1 MALISPGVEVTVTDE
16 SNYAPNQL
24 GTIPLIVLATAQ
36 DKLNT
41 SSVTAVATTAANAG
55 KLVAATSQRELT
67 SLFGTP
73 TFYKTSS
80 GTPIH
85 GYDINEYGLMTAYSL
100 LGVSNRVYCIRA
112 NVNTAELV
120 GTTVRPTGSPSN
132 GTYWLDLTDTL
143 WGIFEWNSATQ
154 AFTNKVPTI
163 LASTSDLSGGVPKT
177 SIGSIGDYAVVTT
190 NTNNPI
196 YYKKYNN
203 TWVLVGSIGW
213 QTSSPTIAATTANPT
228 LTSSNAVIINGST
241 VTLTGTTVSSL
252 VSDINTASVTGV
264 TAYASV
270 TTGILH
276 IFADAT
282 ATSDGSTADGAIIIS
297 NSVGTPLAGL
307 GITAGTFYR
316 PALAQAAHTSVPTWK
331 TNDTASRPTG
341 SVWIKTTTAN
351 VGASFDA
358 SVYSSITDAFSAVS
372 APVYE
377 NDQSANATLD
387 ATGGGKNIGASS
399 VYVQYDVLEDDSAT
413 YKLYKRSATGS
424 TTVTGSVANPSL
436 TATDAFTIQQSVP
449 ASSTL
454 STVQTVTL
462 SGTDAASLVSD
473 LLALGLSQITASVN
487 STGKIV
493 INHTGGGVI
502 VLKNTVGT
510 PLTTAGITTS
520 LSNVKAGNSS
530 DLVASNWIPLTY
542 TASLAVPSADPATGT
557 LWYYNAVDDVDVMI
571 HDGTTWKGY
580 QTLAAD
586 ARGYDLTAT
595 DPDGVIVA
603 ASQPIA
609 QSDASALVSGDLWL
623 DTSDLENYPK
633 LYRYD
638 ATDSD
643 WTLIDNSDQTSE
655 NGILFADARWD
666 TDGTTN
672 PITGDIPL
680 ITSLLASNYT
690 DLDVPSA
697 ALYPRGTLLFNTRRS
712 GYLVKEFKNDYFN
725 SDDFAGALPT
735 IKDAWVNKAGNK
747 SDGSPYMGRK
757 AVRQV
762 VVAAMKSAL
771 DSNTEI
777 REEQQVYN
785 LIAAPGYEELTA
797 NMISLNNDRRNTAFI
812 VADTPIRL
820 APSATEI
827 SNYNNN
833 TGTWLGEGATSTNA
847 YVGLYYPSGQSTD
860 LSGSTIVVPPSHMAL
875 RTMIRSDDVSFPWFA
890 PAGTKRG
897 LVDNATQLGYVSSS
911 TGEFVLAG
919 LTEGVR
925 DSLYENKINPI
936 TFLPGIGLTIY
947 GQKTRDPNAPSS
959 LDRINVARLVV
970 YMRTNLNTLAK
981 PFVFEPNDKLTRDE
995 IKQIVEQLCND
1006 LVAKRALSDYVVVC
1020 DETNNTPVR
1029 IDRNELYVDV
1039 AIEPVKAAE
1048 FIFVPIRLK
1057 NSGEIAG
1064 TSV

>member
-24 GTIPLIVLATAQ
+24 GSIPLIVLATAQ
-36 DKLNT
+36 DKLNP
-41 SSVTAVATTAANAG
+41 SSTTATATTAANAG

-100 LGVSNRVYCIRA
+100 LGVSNRVYMIRA

-120 GTTVRPTGSPSN
+120 GTTVRPTGSPAN
-132 GTYWLDLTDTL
+132 GTYWLDLSDTL

-154 AFTNKVPTI
+154 AFTNKVPTAI
-163 LASTSDLSGGVPKT
+163 TSTSDLTGGVPKT
-177 SIGSIGDYAVVTT
+177 SIGNIGDYVVVTT
-190 NTNNPI
+190 NTNNPV
-196 YYKKYNN
+196 YYKKYDNS
-203 TWVLVGSIGW
+203 WVLVGSTSW
-213 QTSSPTIAATTANPT
+213 QNSHGTVIATTSNPT
-228 LTSSNAVIINGST
+228 LTSAEAIIINGST
-241 VTLTGTTVSSL
+241 VSLTGTTVASL
-252 VSDINTASVTGV
+252 VSDINTASITGI
-264 TAYASV
+264 TAYDASGLL
-270 TTGILH
+270 T
-276 IFADAT
+276 IFADST

-297 NSVGTPLAGL
+297 NSSGTPLADL
-307 GITAGTFYR
+307 GITAGTYYR

-331 TNDTASRPTG
+331 TNDSAPRPTG

-351 VGASFDA
+351 VGASFDV
-358 SVYSSITDAFSAVS
+358 SLYSSTTDAFSAVS

-377 NDQSANATLD
+377 NDQSANKTLD
-387 ATGGGKNIGASS
+387 ATGGGKNIGAGS

-413 YKLYKRSATGS
+413 YKLYKRTATGN

-436 TATDAFTIQQSVP
+436 SAADEFTIQQSVP
-449 ASSTL
+449 NSETL
-454 STVQTVTL
+454 STAQTVTL
-462 SGTDAASLVSD
+462 SGTDAAGLVSD

-487 STGKIV
+487 SAGKIV
-493 INHTGGGVI
+493 IEHTGGGVI
-502 VLKNTVGT
+502 VLKNTTGT

-520 LSNVKAGNSS
+520 LSNVRAGNDS
-530 DLVASNWIPLTY
+530 DLIVSNWIPLTY
-542 TASLAVPSADPATGT
+542 TASLTTPNADPVTGT

-571 HDGTTWKGY
+571 HDGTDWKGY

-595 DPDGVIVA
+595 DPEGVIVA
-603 ASQPIA
+603 ASEPTT
-609 QSDASALVSGDLWL
+609 QSDSTALVSGDLWIN
-623 DTSDLENYPK
+623 TSDLENYPA

-638 ATDSD
+638 AGDAE
-643 WTLIDNSDQTSE
+643 WTLIDNTDQTSE

-672 PITGDIPL
+672 PITGDLPL
-680 ITSLLASNYT
+680 ITELLTSNYT
-690 DLDVPSA
+690 DLDVPSS
-697 ALYPRGTLLFNTRRS
+697 ALYPRGTILFNTRRS
-712 GYLVKEFKNDYFN
+712 GYNVKEFKNDYYN
-725 SDDFAGALPT
+725 ADDFSGSLPT
-735 IKDAWVNKAGNK
+735 IKDAWVTKAGNK

-777 REEQQVYN
+777 REEQNVYN
-785 LIAAPGYEELTA
+785 IIAAPGYEELTA
-797 NMISLNNDRRNTAFI
+797 NMVSLNNDRRNTAFV
-812 VADTPIRL
+812 VADTPFRL

-833 TGTWLGEGATSTNA
+833 TGTWLGEGATTTDP
-847 YVGLYYPSGQSTD
+847 YVGLYYPSAQSTD
-860 LSGSTIVVPPSHMAL
+860 LTGSTIVVPPSHMAL

-897 LVDNATQLGYVSSS
+897 LVDNATQLGYVDAA

-936 TFLPGIGLTIY
+936 TFLPGIGLTVY

-970 YMRTNLNTLAK
+970 YMRTNLDTLAK

-1006 LVAKRALSDYVVVC
+1006 LVAKRALNDYVVVC

-1048 FIFVPIRLK
+1048 FILFQLD
-1057 NSGEIAG
+1057 
-1064 TSV
+1064 

>member
-16 SNYAPNQL
+16 SNYAPNAL
-24 GTIPLIVLATAQ
+24 GSIPLIVLATAQ
-36 DKLNT
+36 DKLNPSGT
-41 SSVTAVATTAANAG
+41 TATATTAANAG

-85 GYDINEYGLMTAYSL
+85 GYDINEYGLMTAYSV

-120 GTTVRPTGSPSN
+120 GTTVRPTGSPAN
-132 GTYWLDLTDTL
+132 GTYWLDLTDSL
-143 WGIFEWNSATQ
+143 WGIFEWNSSTQ
-154 AFTNKVPTI
+154 AFTNKVPRVIT
-163 LASTSDLSGGVPKT
+163 STSDLTGGVPKT
-177 SIGSIGDYAVVTT
+177 SVGNIGDYAVIAT
-190 NTNNPI
+190 NTNNPV
-196 YYKKYNN
+196 YYKKYDNS
-203 TWVLVGSIGW
+203 WVLVGSTGW
-213 QTSSPTIAATTANPT
+213 QTAHPTIAATQSNPT
-228 LTSSNAVIINGST
+228 LTSSESIIINGT
-241 VTLTGTTVSSL
+241 TITLTGTTVASL
-252 VSDINTASVTGV
+252 VSDIATNVTGV
-264 TAYASV
+264 TAYDSS
-270 TTGILH
+270 GILH
-276 IFADAT
+276 IFADNT
-282 ATSDGSTADGAIIIS
+282 ATSDGSTADGAIAIS
-297 NSVGTPLAGL
+297 NGTGTPLTDL
-307 GITAGTFYR
+307 GITAGTYYN
-316 PALAQAAHTSVPTWK
+316 PDVQQSAHTSVPTWK
-331 TNDTASRPTG
+331 TNDSAPRPTG
-341 SVWIKTTTAN
+341 SVWNKTTTAN
-351 VGASFDA
+351 LGASFDV
-358 SVYSSITDAFSAVS
+358 SLYSSTTDTFTAVS

-377 NDQSANATLD
+377 NDQTANKNLD
-387 ATGGGKNIGASS
+387 STGGGKNIGAGS
-399 VYVQYDVLEDDSAT
+399 VYVQYDVLEDDSLT
-413 YKLYKRSATGS
+413 FKLYKRQATGN
-424 TTVTGSVANPSL
+424 TTVTGSVANPTL
-436 TATDAFTIQQSVP
+436 TGGNTFTIQQSV
-449 ASSTL
+449 ANSTTL
-454 STVQTVTL
+454 STAQTVTL
-462 SGTDAASLVSD
+462 SGTDAASMVSD
-473 LLALGLSQITASVN
+473 ILALGLSNIAASVN
-487 STGKIV
+487 SSGKIV
-493 INHTGGGVI
+493 LEHTGGGVI
-502 VLKNTVGT
+502 VLKNTSGT
-510 PLTTAGITTS
+510 PLTTAGITS
-520 LSNVKAGNSS
+520 ALSNVRAGNNS
-530 DLVASNWIPLTY
+530 DLIASNWIALTY
-542 TASLAVPSADPATGT
+542 TASTAQPSADPVTGT

-571 HDGTTWKGY
+571 HDGTNWKGY

-595 DPDGVIVA
+595 DPEGVIVA
-603 ASQPIA
+603 ASEPIQ
-609 QSDASALVSGDLWL
+609 QSDSTALVSGDLWL
-623 DTSDLENYPK
+623 DTSDLENYPRI
-633 LYRYD
+633 YRYD
-638 ATDSD
+638 ATDAE

-655 NGILFADARWD
+655 NGIVFADARWD

-672 PITGDIPL
+672 PITGDLPL
-680 ITSLLASNYT
+680 ITDLLTSNYT

-712 GYLVKEFKNDYFN
+712 GYNVKEFKNDYFN
-725 SDDFAGALPT
+725 ADAFSGSLPT

-747 SDGSPYMGRK
+747 TDGSPYMGRK
-757 AVRQV
+757 AVRQT

-785 LIAAPGYEELTA
+785 LIAAPGYEELTS

-812 VADTPIRL
+812 LADTPFRL

-827 SNYNNN
+827 SNYNTN
-833 TGTWLGEGATSTNA
+833 TGTWAGEGATSSDP
-847 YVGLYYPSGQSTD
+847 YVGVFYPSAQSTD
-860 LSGSTIVVPPSHMAL
+860 LTGSTIVVPPTHMAL

-897 LVDNATQLGYVSSS
+897 LVDNATQLGYVNAS
-911 TGEFVLAG
+911 TGEFTLAG

-925 DSLYENKINPI
+925 DTLYENKINPI
-936 TFLPGIGLTIY
+936 TFLPGVGLLVY

-995 IKQIVEQLCND
+995 IKQLVEQLCND
-1006 LVAKRALSDYVVVC
+1006 LVAKRALFDFVVVC

-1048 FIFVPIRLK
+1048 FIYVPIRLK
-1057 NSGEIAG
+1057 NTGEISG

>member
-16 SNYAPNQL
+16 SNYAPNAL

-36 DKLNT
+36 DKLNPSGT
-41 SSVTAVATTAANAG
+41 TATATTAANAG

-85 GYDINEYGLMTAYSL
+85 GYDINEYGLMAAYSL
-100 LGVSNRVYCIRA
+100 LGVSNRVYMIRA

-132 GTYWLDLTDTL
+132 GTYWLDLTDSL

-154 AFTNKVPTI
+154 TFTNKVPRIIT
-163 LASTSDLSGGVPKT
+163 STSDLTGGVPKA
-177 SIGSIGDYAVVTT
+177 SLGNIGDYAVVTT

-196 YYKKYNN
+196 YLKKYNN
-203 TWVLVGSIGW
+203 TWVLVGSTGW
-213 QTSSPTIAATTANPT
+213 MTASPTVSATESSPTMTATDAI
-228 LTSSNAVIINGST
+228 IINGST
-241 VTLTGTTVSSL
+241 VTLTGTTVDSV
-252 VSDINTASVTGV
+252 VSDITTAAITGV
-264 TAYASV
+264 SAYNSS
-270 TTGILH
+270 GILQ
-276 IFADAT
+276 IFADNT
-282 ATSDGSTADGAIIIS
+282 ATSDGSTADGAIAIS
-297 NSVGTPLAGL
+297 NGTGTPLTDL
-307 GITAGTFYR
+307 GITAGTYYR
-316 PALAQAAHTSVPTWK
+316 PAVQHSAHTSVPTWK
-331 TNDTASRPTG
+331 TNDAAPRPTG
-341 SVWIKTTTAN
+341 SVWFKTTTAN
-351 VGASFDA
+351 VGASFDV
-358 SVYSSITDAFSAVS
+358 SFYSSTSDTFTAVS

-377 NDQSANATLD
+377 NDQTANKNLD
-387 ATGGGKNIGASS
+387 STGGGKNIGSGS

-413 YKLYKRSATGS
+413 YKLFKRQATGN
-424 TTVTGSVANPSL
+424 TTVTGSVANPTLISSN
-436 TATDAFTIQQSVP
+436 AFTIQQSV
-449 ASSTL
+449 ANSTTL
-454 STVQTVTL
+454 STAQTVTL
-462 SGTDAASLVSD
+462 SGTDAASMVSD
-473 LLALGLSQITASVN
+473 ILALGLSNITASVN
-487 STGKIV
+487 SSGKIV
-493 INHTGGGVI
+493 IEHTAGGVI

-510 PLTTAGITTS
+510 PLTTAGITS
-520 LSNVKAGNSS
+520 ALANVRAGNSS
-530 DLVASNWIPLTY
+530 DLICSNWIPLTY
-542 TASLAVPSADPATGT
+542 TASTSQPSADPATGT
-557 LWYYNAVDDVDVMI
+557 LWYYNAVDDVDVMM
-571 HDGTTWKGY
+571 HDGNGWKGY

-586 ARGYDLTAT
+586 ARGFDLTAT
-595 DPDGVIVA
+595 DPEGVLVS
-603 ASQPIA
+603 ASEPIE
-609 QSDASALVSGDLWL
+609 QSDGTALVSGDLWI
-623 DTSDLENYPK
+623 DTSDLENYPA
-633 LYRYD
+633 LYRYN
-638 ATDSD
+638 ATDSE

-655 NGILFADARWD
+655 NGIVFADARWD

-672 PITGDIPL
+672 PITGDLPA
-680 ITSLLASNYT
+680 ITDLLTSNYT
-690 DLDVPSA
+690 DLDAPDEN
-697 ALYPRGTLLFNTRRS
+697 LYPRGTILFNTRRS
-712 GYLVKEFKNDYFN
+712 GYNVKEFKNDYFN
-725 SDDFAGALPT
+725 ADDFSGSLPT
-735 IKDAWVNKAGNK
+735 IKDAWVTKAGNK

-757 AVRQV
+757 AVRQT

-785 LIAAPGYEELTA
+785 LIAAPGYEELTS
-797 NMISLNNDRRNTAFI
+797 NMVSLNNDRRNTAFI
-812 VADTPIRL
+812 VADTPMRL

-833 TGTWLGEGATSTNA
+833 TGTWAGEGATVNDP
-847 YVGLYYPSGQSTD
+847 YVGVYYPAAQSTD
-860 LSGSTIVVPPSHMAL
+860 LTGSTIVVPPSHMAL

-897 LVDNATQLGYVSSS
+897 LVDNATQLGYVDAS
-911 TGEFVLAG
+911 TGEFVFAG

-936 TFLPGIGLTIY
+936 TFLPGVGLLVY

-995 IKQIVEQLCND
+995 IKQLVEQLCND
-1006 LVAKRALSDYVVVC
+1006 LVAKRALNDYVVVC

-1048 FIFVPIRLK
+1048 FIYVPIRLK
-1057 NSGEIAG
+1057 NTGEISG

>member
-16 SNYAPNQL
+16 SNYAPNAL
-24 GTIPLIVLATAQ
+24 GSIPLIVLATAQ
-36 DKLNT
+36 DKLNPSGT
-41 SSVTAVATTAANAG
+41 TATATTAANAG

-85 GYDINEYGLMTAYSL
+85 GYDINEYGLMTAYSV

-120 GTTVRPTGSPSN
+120 GTTVRPTGSPAN
-132 GTYWLDLTDTL
+132 GTYWLDLTDSL
-143 WGIFEWNSATQ
+143 WGIFEWNSSTQ
-154 AFTNKVPTI
+154 AFTNKVPRVIT
-163 LASTSDLSGGVPKT
+163 STSDLTGGVPKT
-177 SIGSIGDYAVVTT
+177 SVGNIGDYAVIAT
-190 NTNNPI
+190 NTNNPV
-196 YYKKYNN
+196 YYKKYDNS
-203 TWVLVGSIGW
+203 WVLVGSTGW
-213 QTSSPTIAATTANPT
+213 QTAHPTIAATQSNPT
-228 LTSSNAVIINGST
+228 LTSSESIIINGT
-241 VTLTGTTVSSL
+241 TITLTGTTVASL
-252 VSDINTASVTGV
+252 VSDIATNVTGV
-264 TAYASV
+264 TAYDSS
-270 TTGILH
+270 GILH
-276 IFADAT
+276 IFADNT
-282 ATSDGSTADGAIIIS
+282 ATSDGSTADGAIAIS
-297 NSVGTPLAGL
+297 NGTGTPLTDL
-307 GITAGTFYR
+307 GITAGTYYN
-316 PALAQAAHTSVPTWK
+316 PDVQQSAHTSVPTWK
-331 TNDTASRPTG
+331 TNDSAPRPTG
-341 SVWIKTTTAN
+341 SVWNKTTTAN
-351 VGASFDA
+351 LGASFDV
-358 SVYSSITDAFSAVS
+358 SLYSSTTDTFTAVS

-377 NDQSANATLD
+377 NDQTANKNLD
-387 ATGGGKNIGASS
+387 STGGGKNIGAGS
-399 VYVQYDVLEDDSAT
+399 VYVQYDVLEDDSLT
-413 YKLYKRSATGS
+413 FKLYKRQATGN
-424 TTVTGSVANPSL
+424 TTVTGSVANPTL
-436 TATDAFTIQQSVP
+436 TGGNTFTIQQSV
-449 ASSTL
+449 ANSTTL
-454 STVQTVTL
+454 STAQTVTL
-462 SGTDAASLVSD
+462 SGTDAASMVSD
-473 LLALGLSQITASVN
+473 ILALGLSNIAASVN
-487 STGKIV
+487 SSGKIV
-493 INHTGGGVI
+493 LEHTGGGVI
-502 VLKNTVGT
+502 VLKNTSGT
-510 PLTTAGITTS
+510 PLTTAGITS
-520 LSNVKAGNSS
+520 ALSNVRAGNNS
-530 DLVASNWIPLTY
+530 DLIASNWIALTY
-542 TASLAVPSADPATGT
+542 TASTAQPSADPVTGT

-571 HDGTTWKGY
+571 HDGTDWKGY

-595 DPDGVIVA
+595 DPEGVIVA
-603 ASQPIA
+603 ASEPIQ
-609 QSDASALVSGDLWL
+609 QSDSTALVNGDLWL
-623 DTSDLENYPK
+623 DTSDLENYPRI
-633 LYRYD
+633 YRYD
-638 ATDSD
+638 ATDAE

-655 NGILFADARWD
+655 NGIVFADARWD

-672 PITGDIPL
+672 PITGDLPL
-680 ITSLLASNYT
+680 ITDLLTSNYT

-712 GYLVKEFKNDYFN
+712 GYNVKEFKNDYFN
-725 SDDFAGALPT
+725 ADAFSGSLPT

-747 SDGSPYMGRK
+747 TDGSPYMGRK
-757 AVRQV
+757 AVRQT

-785 LIAAPGYEELTA
+785 LIAAPGYEELTS

-812 VADTPIRL
+812 LADTPFRL

-827 SNYNNN
+827 SNYNTN
-833 TGTWLGEGATSTNA
+833 TGTWAGEGATSSDP
-847 YVGLYYPSGQSTD
+847 YVGVFYPSAQSTD
-860 LSGSTIVVPPSHMAL
+860 LTGSTIVVPPTHMAL

-897 LVDNATQLGYVSSS
+897 LVDNATQLGYVNAS
-911 TGEFVLAG
+911 TGEFTLAG

-925 DSLYENKINPI
+925 DTLYENKINPI
-936 TFLPGIGLTIY
+936 TFLPGVGLLVY

-995 IKQIVEQLCND
+995 IKQLVEQLCND
-1006 LVAKRALSDYVVVC
+1006 LVAKRALFDFVVVC

-1048 FIFVPIRLK
+1048 FIYVPIRLK
-1057 NSGEIAG
+1057 NTGEISG

>member
-16 SNYAPNQL
+16 SNYAPNAL
-24 GTIPLIVLATAQ
+24 GSIPLIVLATAQ
-36 DKLNT
+36 DKLNPSGT
-41 SSVTAVATTAANAG
+41 TATATTAANAG

-85 GYDINEYGLMTAYSL
+85 GYDINEYGLMTAYSV

-120 GTTVRPTGSPSN
+120 GTTVRPTGSPAN
-132 GTYWLDLTDTL
+132 GTYWLDLTDSL
-143 WGIFEWNSATQ
+143 WGIFEWNSSTQ
-154 AFTNKVPTI
+154 AFTNKVPRVIT
-163 LASTSDLSGGVPKT
+163 STSDLTGGVPKT
-177 SIGSIGDYAVVTT
+177 SVGNIGDYAVIAT
-190 NTNNPI
+190 NTNNPV
-196 YYKKYNN
+196 YYKKYDNS
-203 TWVLVGSIGW
+203 WVLVGSTGW
-213 QTSSPTIAATTANPT
+213 QTAHPTIAATQSNPT
-228 LTSSNAVIINGST
+228 LTSSESIIINGT
-241 VTLTGTTVSSL
+241 TITLTGTTVASL
-252 VSDINTASVTGV
+252 VSDIATNVTGV
-264 TAYASV
+264 TAYDSS
-270 TTGILH
+270 GILH
-276 IFADAT
+276 IFADNT
-282 ATSDGSTADGAIIIS
+282 ATSDGSTADGAIAIS
-297 NSVGTPLAGL
+297 NGTGTPLTDL
-307 GITAGTFYR
+307 GITAGTYYN
-316 PALAQAAHTSVPTWK
+316 PDVQQSAHTSVPTWK
-331 TNDTASRPTG
+331 TNDSAPRPTG
-341 SVWIKTTTAN
+341 SVWNKTTTAN
-351 VGASFDA
+351 LGASFDV
-358 SVYSSITDAFSAVS
+358 SLYSSTTDTFTAVS

-377 NDQSANATLD
+377 NDQSANKNLD
-387 ATGGGKNIGASS
+387 STGGGKNIGAGS
-399 VYVQYDVLEDDSAT
+399 VYVQYDVLEDDSLT
-413 YKLYKRSATGS
+413 FKLYKRQATGN
-424 TTVTGSVANPSL
+424 TTVTGSVANPTL
-436 TATDAFTIQQSVP
+436 TGGNTFTIQQSV
-449 ASSTL
+449 ANSTTL
-454 STVQTVTL
+454 STAQTVTL
-462 SGTDAASLVSD
+462 SGTDAASMVSD
-473 LLALGLSQITASVN
+473 ILALGLSNIAASVN
-487 STGKIV
+487 SSGKIV
-493 INHTGGGVI
+493 LEHTGGGVI
-502 VLKNTVGT
+502 VLKNTSGT
-510 PLTTAGITTS
+510 PLTTAGITS
-520 LSNVKAGNSS
+520 ALSNVRAGNNS
-530 DLVASNWIPLTY
+530 DLIASNWIALTY
-542 TASLAVPSADPATGT
+542 TASTAQPSADPVTGT

-571 HDGTTWKGY
+571 HDGTNWKGY

-595 DPDGVIVA
+595 DPEGVIVA
-603 ASQPIA
+603 ASEPIQ
-609 QSDASALVSGDLWL
+609 QSDSTALVNGDLWL
-623 DTSDLENYPK
+623 DTSDLENYPRI
-633 LYRYD
+633 YRYD
-638 ATDSD
+638 ATDAE

-655 NGILFADARWD
+655 NGIVFADARWD

-672 PITGDIPL
+672 PITGDLPL
-680 ITSLLASNYT
+680 ITDLLTSNYT

-712 GYLVKEFKNDYFN
+712 GYNVKEFKNDYFN
-725 SDDFAGALPT
+725 ADAFSGSLPT

-747 SDGSPYMGRK
+747 TDGSPYMGRK
-757 AVRQV
+757 AVRQT

-785 LIAAPGYEELTA
+785 LIAAPGYEELTS

-812 VADTPIRL
+812 LADTPFRL

-827 SNYNNN
+827 SNYNTN
-833 TGTWLGEGATSTNA
+833 TGTWAGEGATSSDP
-847 YVGLYYPSGQSTD
+847 YVGVFYPSAQSTD
-860 LSGSTIVVPPSHMAL
+860 LTGSTIVVPPTHMAL

-897 LVDNATQLGYVSSS
+897 LVDNATQLGYVNAS
-911 TGEFVLAG
+911 TGEFTLAG

-925 DSLYENKINPI
+925 DTLYENKINPI
-936 TFLPGIGLTIY
+936 TFLPGVGLLVY

-995 IKQIVEQLCND
+995 IKQLVEQLCND
-1006 LVAKRALSDYVVVC
+1006 LVAKRALFDFVVVC

-1048 FIFVPIRLK
+1048 FIYVPIRLK
-1057 NSGEIAG
+1057 NTGEISG

>member
-16 SNYAPNQL
+16 SNYAPNAL
-24 GTIPLIVLATAQ
+24 GSIPLIVLATAQ
-36 DKLNT
+36 DKLNPSGT
-41 SSVTAVATTAANAG
+41 TATATTAANAG

-85 GYDINEYGLMTAYSL
+85 GYDINEYGLMTAYSV

-120 GTTVRPTGSPSN
+120 GTTVRPTGSPAN
-132 GTYWLDLTDTL
+132 GTYWLDLTDSL
-143 WGIFEWNSATQ
+143 WGIFEWNSSTQ
-154 AFTNKVPTI
+154 AFTNKVPRVIT
-163 LASTSDLSGGVPKT
+163 STSDLTGGVPKT
-177 SIGSIGDYAVVTT
+177 SVGNIGDYAVIAT
-190 NTNNPI
+190 NTNNPV
-196 YYKKYNN
+196 YYKKYDNS
-203 TWVLVGSIGW
+203 WVLVGSTGW
-213 QTSSPTIAATTANPT
+213 QTAHPTIAATQSNPT
-228 LTSSNAVIINGST
+228 LTSSESIIINGT
-241 VTLTGTTVSSL
+241 TITLTGTTVASL
-252 VSDINTASVTGV
+252 VSDIATNVTGV
-264 TAYASV
+264 TAYDSS
-270 TTGILH
+270 GILH
-276 IFADAT
+276 IFADNT
-282 ATSDGSTADGAIIIS
+282 ATSDGSTADGAIAIS
-297 NSVGTPLAGL
+297 NGTGTPLTDL
-307 GITAGTFYR
+307 GITAGTYYN
-316 PALAQAAHTSVPTWK
+316 PDVQQSAHTSVPTWK
-331 TNDTASRPTG
+331 TNDSAPRPTG
-341 SVWIKTTTAN
+341 SVWNKTTTAN
-351 VGASFDA
+351 LGASFDV
-358 SVYSSITDAFSAVS
+358 SLYSSTTDTFTAVS

-377 NDQSANATLD
+377 NDQTANKNLD
-387 ATGGGKNIGASS
+387 STGGGKNIGAGS
-399 VYVQYDVLEDDSAT
+399 VYVQYDVLEDDSLT
-413 YKLYKRSATGS
+413 FKLYKRQATGN
-424 TTVTGSVANPSL
+424 TTVTGSVANPTL
-436 TATDAFTIQQSVP
+436 TGGNTFTIQQSV
-449 ASSTL
+449 ANSTTL
-454 STVQTVTL
+454 STAQTVTL
-462 SGTDAASLVSD
+462 SGTDAASMVSD
-473 LLALGLSQITASVN
+473 ILALGLSNIAASVN
-487 STGKIV
+487 SSGKIV
-493 INHTGGGVI
+493 LEHTGGGVI
-502 VLKNTVGT
+502 VLKNTSGT
-510 PLTTAGITTS
+510 PLTTAGITS
-520 LSNVKAGNSS
+520 ALSNVRAGNNS
-530 DLVASNWIPLTY
+530 DLIASNWIALTY
-542 TASLAVPSADPATGT
+542 TASTAQPSADPVTGT

-571 HDGTTWKGY
+571 HDGTNWKGY

-595 DPDGVIVA
+595 DPEGVIVA
-603 ASQPIA
+603 ASEPIQ
-609 QSDASALVSGDLWL
+609 QSDSTALVNGDLWL
-623 DTSDLENYPK
+623 DTSDLENYPRI
-633 LYRYD
+633 YRYD
-638 ATDSD
+638 ATDAE

-655 NGILFADARWD
+655 NGIVFADARWD

-672 PITGDIPL
+672 PITGDLPL
-680 ITSLLASNYT
+680 ITDLLTSNYT

-712 GYLVKEFKNDYFN
+712 GYNVKEFKNDYFN
-725 SDDFAGALPT
+725 ADAFSGSLPT

-747 SDGSPYMGRK
+747 TDGSPYMGRK
-757 AVRQV
+757 AVRQT

-785 LIAAPGYEELTA
+785 LIAAPGYEELTS

-812 VADTPIRL
+812 LADTPFRL

-827 SNYNNN
+827 SNYNTN
-833 TGTWLGEGATSTNA
+833 TGTWAGEGATSSDP
-847 YVGLYYPSGQSTD
+847 YVGVFYPSAQSTD
-860 LSGSTIVVPPSHMAL
+860 LTGSTIVVPPTHMAL

-897 LVDNATQLGYVSSS
+897 LVDNATQLGYVNAS
-911 TGEFVLAG
+911 TGEFTLAG

-925 DSLYENKINPI
+925 DTLYENKINPI
-936 TFLPGIGLTIY
+936 TFLPGVGLLVY

-995 IKQIVEQLCND
+995 IKQLVEQLCND
-1006 LVAKRALSDYVVVC
+1006 LVAKRALFDFVVVC

-1048 FIFVPIRLK
+1048 FIYVPIRLK
-1057 NSGEIAG
+1057 NTGEISG

>member
-16 SNYAPNQL
+16 SNYAPNAL
-24 GTIPLIVLATAQ
+24 GTIPLIVIATAQ
-36 DKLNT
+36 DKLNPSGT
-41 SSVTAVATTAANAG
+41 TATATTAANAG

-100 LGVSNRVYCIRA
+100 LGVSNRVYMIRA

-120 GTTVRPTGSPSN
+120 GTTVRPTGSPAN
-132 GTYWLDLTDTL
+132 ATYWLDLTDSL
-143 WGIFEWNSATQ
+143 WGIFEWNSSTQ
-154 AFTNKVPTI
+154 TFTNKVPRVIT
-163 LASTSDLSGGVPKT
+163 STSDLTGGVPKA
-177 SIGSIGDYAVVTT
+177 SLGNIGDYAVVTT

-196 YYKKYNN
+196 YLKKYTNA
-203 TWVLVGSIGW
+203 WVLVGSTGW
-213 QTSSPTIAATTANPT
+213 MTASPTVSATASNPT
-228 LTSSNAVIINGST
+228 LTSSDAIIINGTT
-241 VTLTGTTVSSL
+241 VTLTGTTVDSL
-252 VSDINTASVTGV
+252 VSDITTA
-264 TAYASV
+264 AI
-270 TTGILH
+270 TGISAYNSSGILQ
-276 IFADAT
+276 IFADNT
-282 ATSDGSTADGAIIIS
+282 ATSDGSTADGAIAIS
-297 NSVGTPLAGL
+297 NGTGTPLTDL
-307 GITAGTFYR
+307 GITAGTYYR
-316 PALAQAAHTSVPTWK
+316 PAVSHGAHTSVPTWK
-331 TNDTASRPTG
+331 TNDAAPRPTG
-341 SVWIKTTTAN
+341 SVWFKTTTAN
-351 VGASFDA
+351 VGANFDV
-358 SVYSSITDAFSAVS
+358 SLYSSTTDAFTAVS

-377 NDQSANATLD
+377 NDQTANKNLD
-387 ATGGGKNIGASS
+387 ATGGGKNIGAGS

-413 YKLYKRSATGS
+413 YKLYKRQATGN
-424 TTVTGSVANPSL
+424 TTVTGSVANPVL
-436 TATDAFTIQQSVP
+436 TGGNTFTIQQSV
-449 ASSTL
+449 ANSTTL
-454 STVQTVTL
+454 STAQTVTL
-462 SGTDAASLVSD
+462 SGTDAAGMVAD
-473 LLALGLSQITASVN
+473 ILALGLSNVTASVN
-487 STGKIV
+487 SSGKIV
-493 INHTGGGVI
+493 IEHTAGGVI
-502 VLKNTVGT
+502 VLKNTSGT
-510 PLTTAGITTS
+510 PLTTAGITS
-520 LSNVKAGNSS
+520 ALANVRAGNSS
-530 DLVASNWIPLTY
+530 DLILSNWISLTY
-542 TASLAVPSADPATGT
+542 TASTSQPSADPVTGT

-571 HDGTTWKGY
+571 HDGTDWKGY

-595 DPDGVIVA
+595 DPEGVLVS
-603 ASQPIA
+603 ASEPTA
-609 QSDASALVSGDLWL
+609 QSDGTALVNGDLWIN
-623 DTSDLENYPK
+623 TSDLENYPA

-638 ATDSD
+638 AGDAD

-672 PITGDIPL
+672 PITGDLPL
-680 ITSLLASNYT
+680 ITDLLTSNYT

-712 GYLVKEFKNDYFN
+712 GYNVKEFKNDYFN
-725 SDDFAGALPT
+725 ADDFSASLPT
-735 IKDAWVNKAGNK
+735 IKDAWVSKAGNK

-757 AVRQV
+757 AVRQT

-771 DSNTEI
+771 DSSTEV

-785 LIAAPGYEELTA
+785 LVAAPGYEELTA
-797 NMISLNNDRRNTAFI
+797 NMVSLNNDRRNTAFI
-812 VADTPIRL
+812 VADTPMRL
-820 APSATEI
+820 APTATEI

-833 TGTWLGEGATSTNA
+833 TGTWAGEGATVNNA
-847 YVGLYYPSGQSTD
+847 YVGVYYPAAQSTD
-860 LSGSTIVVPPSHMAL
+860 LTGSTIVVPPSHMAL

-897 LVDNATQLGYVSSS
+897 LVDNATQLGYVNAS
-911 TGEFVLAG
+911 TGEFTLAG

-936 TFLPGIGLTIY
+936 TFLPGIGLTVY

-970 YMRTNLNTLAK
+970 YMRTNLDTLAK

-995 IKQIVEQLCND
+995 IKQLVEQLCND
-1006 LVAKRALSDYVVVC
+1006 LVAKRALNDYVVVC

-1057 NSGEIAG
+1057 NTGEIAG

>member
-16 SNYAPNQL
+16 SNYAPNAL
-24 GTIPLIVLATAQ
+24 GSIPLIILATAQ
-36 DKLNT
+36 DKLNPSGT
-41 SSVTAVATTAANAG
+41 TATATTAANAG

-85 GYDINEYGLMTAYSL
+85 GYDINEYGLMTAYSV

-120 GTTVRPTGSPSN
+120 GTTVRPTGSPAN
-132 GTYWLDLTDTL
+132 GTYWLDLTDSL
-143 WGIFEWNSATQ
+143 WGIFEWNSSTQ
-154 AFTNKVPTI
+154 AFTNKVPRVIT
-163 LASTSDLSGGVPKT
+163 STSDLTGGVPKT
-177 SIGSIGDYAVVTT
+177 SVGNIGDYAVIAT
-190 NTNNPI
+190 NTNNPV
-196 YYKKYNN
+196 YYKKYDNS
-203 TWVLVGSIGW
+203 WVLVGSTGW
-213 QTSSPTIAATTANPT
+213 QTAHPTIAATQSNPT
-228 LTSSNAVIINGST
+228 LTSSESIIINGT
-241 VTLTGTTVSSL
+241 TITLTGTTVASL
-252 VSDINTASVTGV
+252 VSDIATNVTGV
-264 TAYASV
+264 TAYDSS
-270 TTGILH
+270 GILH
-276 IFADAT
+276 IFADNT
-282 ATSDGSTADGAIIIS
+282 ATSDGSTADGAIAIS
-297 NSVGTPLAGL
+297 NGTGTPLTDL
-307 GITAGTFYR
+307 GITAGTYYN
-316 PALAQAAHTSVPTWK
+316 PDVQQSAHTSVPTWK
-331 TNDTASRPTG
+331 TNDSAPRPTG
-341 SVWIKTTTAN
+341 SVWNKTTTAN
-351 VGASFDA
+351 LGASFDV
-358 SVYSSITDAFSAVS
+358 SLYSSTTDTFTAVS

-377 NDQSANATLD
+377 NDQTANKNLD
-387 ATGGGKNIGASS
+387 STGGGKNIGAGS
-399 VYVQYDVLEDDSAT
+399 VYVQYDVLEDDSLT
-413 YKLYKRSATGS
+413 FKLYKRQATGN
-424 TTVTGSVANPSL
+424 TTVTGSVANPTL
-436 TATDAFTIQQSVP
+436 TGGNTFTIQQSV
-449 ASSTL
+449 ANSTTL
-454 STVQTVTL
+454 STAQTVTL
-462 SGTDAASLVSD
+462 SGTDAASMVSD
-473 LLALGLSQITASVN
+473 ILALGLSNIAASVN
-487 STGKIV
+487 SSGKIV
-493 INHTGGGVI
+493 LEHTGGGVI
-502 VLKNTVGT
+502 VLKNTSGT
-510 PLTTAGITTS
+510 PLTTAGITS
-520 LSNVKAGNSS
+520 ALSNVRAGNNS
-530 DLVASNWIPLTY
+530 DLIASNWIALTY
-542 TASLAVPSADPATGT
+542 TASTAQPSADPVTGT

-571 HDGTTWKGY
+571 HDGTNWKGY

-595 DPDGVIVA
+595 DPEGVIVA
-603 ASQPIA
+603 ASEPIQ
-609 QSDASALVSGDLWL
+609 QSDSTALVSGDLWL
-623 DTSDLENYPK
+623 DTSDLENYPRI
-633 LYRYD
+633 YRYD
-638 ATDSD
+638 ATDAD

-655 NGILFADARWD
+655 NGIVFADARWD

-672 PITGDIPL
+672 PITGDLPL
-680 ITSLLASNYT
+680 ITDLLTSNYT

-712 GYLVKEFKNDYFN
+712 GYNVKEFKNDYFN
-725 SDDFAGALPT
+725 ADAFSGSLPT

-747 SDGSPYMGRK
+747 TDGSPYMGRK
-757 AVRQV
+757 AVRQT

-785 LIAAPGYEELTA
+785 LIAAPGYEELTS

-812 VADTPIRL
+812 LADTPFRL

-827 SNYNNN
+827 SNYNTN
-833 TGTWLGEGATSTNA
+833 TGTWAGEGATSSDP
-847 YVGLYYPSGQSTD
+847 YVGVFYPSAQSTD
-860 LSGSTIVVPPSHMAL
+860 LTGSTIVVPPTHMAL

-897 LVDNATQLGYVSSS
+897 LVDNATQLGYVNAS
-911 TGEFVLAG
+911 TGEFTLAG

-925 DSLYENKINPI
+925 DTLYENKINPI
-936 TFLPGIGLTIY
+936 TFLPGVGLLVY

-995 IKQIVEQLCND
+995 IKQLVEQLCND
-1006 LVAKRALSDYVVVC
+1006 LVAKRALFDFVVVC

-1048 FIFVPIRLK
+1048 FIYVPIRLK
-1057 NSGEIAG
+1057 NTGEISG

>member
-24 GTIPLIVLATAQ
+24 GSIPLIVLATAQ
-36 DKLNT
+36 DKLNP
-41 SSVTAVATTAANAG
+41 SSTTATATTAANAG

-100 LGVSNRVYCIRA
+100 LGVSNRVYMIRA
-112 NVNTAELV
+112 DVNTAELV
-120 GTTVRPTGSPSN
+120 GTTVRPTGSPAN
-132 GTYWLDLTDTL
+132 GTYWLDLSDTL

-154 AFTNKVPTI
+154 AFTNKVPTAI
-163 LASTSDLSGGVPKT
+163 TSTSDLTGGVPKT
-177 SIGSIGDYAVVTT
+177 SIGNIGDYVVVTT
-190 NTNNPI
+190 NTNNPV
-196 YYKKYNN
+196 YYKKYDNS
-203 TWVLVGSIGW
+203 WVLVGSTSW
-213 QTSSPTIAATTANPT
+213 QNSHGTVIATTSNPT
-228 LTSSNAVIINGST
+228 LTSSEAIIINGST
-241 VTLTGTTVSSL
+241 VTLTGTTVASL
-252 VSDINTASVTGV
+252 VSDINTASITGI
-264 TAYASV
+264 TAYDASGLL
-270 TTGILH
+270 T
-276 IFADAT
+276 IFADST
-282 ATSDGSTADGAIIIS
+282 ATSDGSTADGAIVIS
-297 NSVGTPLAGL
+297 NSSGTPLADL
-307 GITAGTFYR
+307 GITAGTYYR

-331 TNDTASRPTG
+331 TNDSAPRPTG

-351 VGASFDA
+351 VGASFDV
-358 SVYSSITDAFSAVS
+358 SIYSSTTDAFSAVS

-377 NDQSANATLD
+377 NDQSANKTLD
-387 ATGGGKNIGASS
+387 ATGGGKNIGAGS

-413 YKLYKRSATGS
+413 YKLYKRTATGN
-424 TTVTGSVANPSL
+424 TTVTGSVANPVL
-436 TATDAFTIQQSVP
+436 TGGNTFTIQQSVP
-449 ASSTL
+449 NSETL
-454 STVQTVTL
+454 STAQTVTL
-462 SGTDAASLVSD
+462 SGTDAAGLVSD

-487 STGKIV
+487 SAGKIV
-493 INHTGGGVI
+493 IEHTGGGVI
-502 VLKNTVGT
+502 VLKNTSGT

-520 LSNVKAGNSS
+520 LSNVRAGNDS
-530 DLVASNWIPLTY
+530 DLIVSNWIPLTY
-542 TASLAVPSADPATGT
+542 TASLTTPNADPVTGT
-557 LWYYNAVDDVDVMI
+557 LWYYNAVDDVDIMI
-571 HDGTTWKGY
+571 HDGTNWKGY

-595 DPDGVIVA
+595 DPEGVIVA
-603 ASQPIA
+603 ASEPTT
-609 QSDASALVSGDLWL
+609 QSDSTALVSGDLWIN
-623 DTSDLENYPK
+623 TSNLENYPA

-638 ATDSD
+638 ATDAE
-643 WTLIDNSDQTSE
+643 WTLIDNTDQTSE

-672 PITGDIPL
+672 PITGDLPL
-680 ITSLLASNYT
+680 TTDLLTSNYT

-712 GYLVKEFKNDYFN
+712 GYNVKEFKNDYFN
-725 SDDFAGALPT
+725 ADDFSGSLPT

-777 REEQQVYN
+777 REEQNVYN
-785 LIAAPGYEELTA
+785 IIAAPGYEELTA
-797 NMISLNNDRRNTAFI
+797 NMVSLNNDRRNTAFI
-812 VADTPIRL
+812 VADTPFRL

-833 TGTWLGEGATSTNA
+833 TGAWLGIGATTTDP
-847 YVGLYYPSGQSTD
+847 YVGLYYPSAQSTD
-860 LSGSTIVVPPSHMAL
+860 LTGSTIVVPPSHMAL
-875 RTMIRSDDVSFPWFA
+875 RTIVRSDDVSFPWFA

-897 LVDNATQLGYVSSS
+897 LVDNATQLGYVNAA

-936 TFLPGIGLTIY
+936 TFLPGIGLTVY

-970 YMRTNLNTLAK
+970 YMRTNLDTLAK

-1006 LVAKRALSDYVVVC
+1006 LVAKRALNDYVVVC

-1057 NSGEIAG
+1057 NTGEIAG

>member
-24 GTIPLIVLATAQ
+24 GTIPLLVLATAQ
-36 DKLNT
+36 DKLNP
-41 SSVTAVATTAANAG
+41 SGSTASATTAANAG

-112 NVNTAELV
+112 NVNTAQLV
-120 GTTVRPTGSPSN
+120 GTTVRPTGSPAN
-132 GTYWLDLTDTL
+132 GTYWLDLTDSL

-154 AFTNKVPTI
+154 TFTNKLPTVI
-163 LASTSDLSGGVPKT
+163 TSTSDLTGGVPKT
-177 SIGSIGDYAVVTT
+177 SVGNIGDYAVVTT

-196 YYKKYNN
+196 YFKKYTNA
-203 TWVLVGSIGW
+203 WVLVGSAGW
-213 QTSSPTIAATTANPT
+213 QTAHATVQATESSPTMTA
-228 LTSSNAVIINGST
+228 SDAIVINGTT
-241 VTLTGTTVSSL
+241 VTLTGTTIDSL
-252 VSDINTASVTGV
+252 VSDITTAAITGV
-264 TAYASV
+264 TAYNNA
-270 TTGILH
+270 GILQ
-276 IFADAT
+276 IFADST
-282 ATSDGSTADGAIIIS
+282 ATSDGSTADGAIAIS
-297 NSVGTPLAGL
+297 NGTNTPLTDL

-316 PALAQAAHTSVPTWK
+316 PAMVHAAHTSVPQWK
-331 TNDTASRPTG
+331 TNDTTPRPTG
-341 SVWIKTTTAN
+341 SVWFKTTTAN
-351 VGASFDA
+351 LGASFDV
-358 SVYSSITDAFSAVS
+358 SFYSSTSDTFTAVS

-377 NDQSANATLD
+377 NDQTANKALD
-387 ATGGGKNIGASS
+387 AVGGGKSIGSGS
-399 VYVQYDVLEDDSAT
+399 VYVQYDVLEDDTGT
-413 YKLYKRSATGS
+413 YKLYKRSGTGK
-424 TTVTGSVANPSL
+424 TTVTGSVANPTL
-436 TATDAFTIQQSVP
+436 INGNTFTIQQSVP
-449 ASSTL
+449 GSENL
-454 STVQTVTL
+454 SAAQTVTL

-473 LLALGLSQITASVN
+473 ISALGLTQISASVN
-487 STGKIV
+487 SSGKIV
-493 INHTGGGVI
+493 IEHDGGGVI
-502 VLKNTVGT
+502 VLKNTSGT

-520 LSNVKAGNSS
+520 LANVKAGNNS
-530 DLVASNWIPLTY
+530 DLIASNWIALTY
-542 TASLAVPSADPATGT
+542 TASTAEPSADPATGT

-571 HDGTTWKGY
+571 HDGSDWKGY
-580 QTLAAD
+580 QNIAID

-595 DPDGVIVA
+595 DPEGVIVA
-603 ASQPIA
+603 ASEPIQ
-609 QSDASALVSGDLWL
+609 QSDGTALVSGDLWL

-633 LYRYD
+633 IYRYD
-638 ATDSD
+638 ATDSA
-643 WTLIDNSDQTSE
+643 WTLIDNTDQTSE
-655 NGILFADARWD
+655 NGIVFADARWD

-672 PITGDIPL
+672 PITGDIPA
-680 ITSLLASNYT
+680 ITDLLTSNYK
-690 DLDVPSA
+690 DLDCPNA
-697 ALYPRGTLLFNTRRS
+697 ALYPRGTILFNTRRS

-725 SDDFAGALPT
+725 DDDFSGSLPT

-812 VADTPIRL
+812 VADTPMRL

-833 TGTWLGEGATSTNA
+833 TGTWAGQGATSTDP
-847 YVGLYYPSGQSTD
+847 YVGVYYPAAQSTD
-860 LSGSTIVVPPSHMAL
+860 LTGSTIVVPPSHMAL

-897 LVDNATQLGYVSSS
+897 LVDNATQLGYVDAA
-911 TGEFVLAG
+911 TGEFTLAG

-936 TFLPGIGLTIY
+936 TFLPGVGLVVY

-970 YMRTNLNTLAK
+970 YMRKNLDTLAK

-1006 LVAKRALSDYVVVC
+1006 LVAKRALNDYVVVC

-1039 AIEPVKAAE
+1039 AIEPIKAAE
-1048 FIFVPIRLK
+1048 FIYVPIRLK
-1057 NSGEIAG
+1057 NTGEISG

>member
-24 GTIPLIVLATAQ
+24 GTIPLLVLATAQ
-36 DKLNT
+36 DKLNP
-41 SSVTAVATTAANAG
+41 SGSTASATTAANAG

-112 NVNTAELV
+112 NVNTAQLV
-120 GTTVRPTGSPSN
+120 GTTVRPTGSPAN
-132 GTYWLDLTDTL
+132 GTYWLDLTDSL

-154 AFTNKVPTI
+154 TFTNKVPTVI
-163 LASTSDLSGGVPKT
+163 TSTSDLTGGVPKT
-177 SIGSIGDYAVVTT
+177 SVGNIGDYAVVTT

-196 YYKKYNN
+196 YFKKYTNA
-203 TWVLVGSIGW
+203 WVLVGSAGW
-213 QTSSPTIAATTANPT
+213 QTAHATVQATESSPTMTA
-228 LTSSNAVIINGST
+228 SDAIVINGTT
-241 VTLTGTTVSSL
+241 VTLTGTTIDSL
-252 VSDINTASVTGV
+252 VSDITTAAITGV
-264 TAYASV
+264 SAYNNA
-270 TTGILH
+270 GILQ
-276 IFADAT
+276 IFADST
-282 ATSDGSTADGAIIIS
+282 ATSDGSTADGAIAIS
-297 NSVGTPLAGL
+297 NGTNTPLTDL

-316 PALAQAAHTSVPTWK
+316 PAMVHAAHTSVPQWK
-331 TNDTASRPTG
+331 TNDTTPRPTG
-341 SVWIKTTTAN
+341 SVWFKTTTAN
-351 VGASFDA
+351 LGASFDV
-358 SVYSSITDAFSAVS
+358 SFYSSTSDTFTAVS

-377 NDQSANATLD
+377 NDQTANKALD
-387 ATGGGKNIGASS
+387 AVGGGKSIGSGS
-399 VYVQYDVLEDDSAT
+399 VYVQYDVLEDDTGT
-413 YKLYKRSATGS
+413 YKLYKRSGTGK
-424 TTVTGSVANPSL
+424 TTVTGSVANPTL
-436 TATDAFTIQQSVP
+436 INGNTFTIQQSVP
-449 ASSTL
+449 GSENL
-454 STVQTVTL
+454 SAAQTVTL

-473 LLALGLSQITASVN
+473 ISALGLTQISASVN
-487 STGKIV
+487 SSGKIV
-493 INHTGGGVI
+493 IEHDGGGVI
-502 VLKNTVGT
+502 VLKNTSGT

-520 LSNVKAGNSS
+520 LANVKAGNNS
-530 DLVASNWIPLTY
+530 DLIASNWIPLTY
-542 TASLAVPSADPATGT
+542 TASTAEPSADPATGT

-571 HDGTTWKGY
+571 HDGSDWKGY
-580 QTLAAD
+580 QNIAID

-595 DPDGVIVA
+595 DPEGVIVA
-603 ASQPIA
+603 ASEPIQ
-609 QSDASALVSGDLWL
+609 QSDGTALVSGDLWL

-633 LYRYD
+633 IYRYD
-638 ATDSD
+638 ATDSA
-643 WTLIDNSDQTSE
+643 WTLIDNTDQTSE
-655 NGILFADARWD
+655 NGIVFADARWD

-672 PITGDIPL
+672 PITGDIPA
-680 ITSLLASNYT
+680 ITDLLTSNYK
-690 DLDVPSA
+690 DLDCPNA
-697 ALYPRGTLLFNTRRS
+697 ALYPRGTILFNTRRS

-725 SDDFAGALPT
+725 DDDFSGTLPT

-812 VADTPIRL
+812 VADTPMRL

-833 TGTWLGEGATSTNA
+833 TGTWAGQGATSTDP
-847 YVGLYYPSGQSTD
+847 YVGVYYPAAQSTD
-860 LSGSTIVVPPSHMAL
+860 LTGSTIVVPPSHMAL

-897 LVDNATQLGYVSSS
+897 LVDNATQLGYVDAA
-911 TGEFVLAG
+911 TGEFTLAG

-936 TFLPGIGLTIY
+936 TFLPGVGLVVY

-970 YMRTNLNTLAK
+970 YMRKNLDTLAK

-1006 LVAKRALSDYVVVC
+1006 LVAKRALNDYVVVC

-1039 AIEPVKAAE
+1039 AIEPIKAAE
-1048 FIFVPIRLK
+1048 FIYVPIRLK
-1057 NSGEIAG
+1057 NTGEISG